1 MRAII
6 LAGTEKKQDKMKLVE
21 IGLIWPESEKNDRLV
36 RQMLSFG
43 CKEVFGTNLEIGRA
57 AVNLLE
63 VKEDNEEKEE

>member
-1 MRAII
+1 
-6 LAGTEKKQDKMKLVE
+6 MKLVE